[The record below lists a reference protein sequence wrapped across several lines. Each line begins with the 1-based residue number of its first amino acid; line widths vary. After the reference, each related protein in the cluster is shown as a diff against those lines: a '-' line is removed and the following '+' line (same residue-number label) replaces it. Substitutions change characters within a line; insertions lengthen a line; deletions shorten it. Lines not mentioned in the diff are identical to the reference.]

1 MQDFPWVDSVLFN
14 LESTAVNSLS
24 DTPSVVVLAER
35 VGGRAGADSTA
46 TKAARGAMVTALA
59 RVAREWR
66 DEGAREVLF
75 FRSFE
80 ARGRV
85 TRQVREQLGLG
96 RPTDVPDVVLVD
108 SYSHYSYNAYCE
120 MYRVVAEPGATAFVE
135 QALLLPRRSAR
146 CSHPLFHFVSEFV
159 RGTLPPAL
167 KKDVA
172 TSIGGS
178 GSAATTTPAPLPV
191 PVTARQAAA
200 AAREDEY
207 DSDGHAYA
215 F

>member
-1 MQDFPWVDSVLFN
+1 MLFN

-120 MYRVVAEPGATAFVE
+120 MYRVVAEPGAVE
-135 QALLLPRRSAR
+135 
-146 CSHPLFHFVSEFV
+146 
-159 RGTLPPAL
+159 PA
-167 KKDVA
+167 
-172 TSIGGS
+172 
-178 GSAATTTPAPLPV
+178 AATQKPYSVMPFITRRRISVTIVPLRKLCLLSVSGNIGFFCP
-191 PVTARQAAA
+191 PSKWSQ
-200 AAREDEY
+200 
-207 DSDGHAYA
+207 
-215 F
+215 